1 MLIEKTLDKLNA
13 MKIGA
18 MADACRQQM
27 QTDEATALAFEERF
41 GLLVDAEWTAHERR
55 KPQRRLHSAK
65 LRYPATLEAVD
76 FAHPRRLDGQQVLT
90 LGACAWIAE
99 RHNLLLIGPTGPA
112 S

>member
-1 MLIEKTLDKLNA
+1 MLIEQTLDKLYA

-27 QTDEATALAFEERF
+27 QTAEAAALGFDERL
-41 GLLVDAEWTAHERR
+41 GLLVDAEWTAREQR
-55 KPQRRLHSAK
+55 KLQRRLHAAK
-65 LRYPATLEAVD
+65 LRHPATLEAVD
-76 FAHPRRLDGQQVLT
+76 FSHPRRLDRQQVLT

-99 RHNLLLIGPTGPA
+99 RHNLILTGPCGPG